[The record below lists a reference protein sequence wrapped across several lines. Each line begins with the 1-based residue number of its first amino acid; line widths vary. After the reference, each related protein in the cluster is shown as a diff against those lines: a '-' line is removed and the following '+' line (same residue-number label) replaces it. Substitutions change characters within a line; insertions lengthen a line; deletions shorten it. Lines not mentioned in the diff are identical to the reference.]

1 MPTYT
6 ICSDTSLQDTIG
18 NIRQL
23 YDENKYLKVSI
34 KLGKD
39 RSLDQN
45 RISHAWYEQLARE
58 LKEDDVLGWKALCKL
73 HYGVPIL
80 LAEDEEFREGYNF
93 SIAHLMY
100 EQKLYV
106 MRDFP
111 ITSRMNK
118 KQLSKYL
125 EDMQDDFLKRG
136 VILKFPEQ

>member
-45 RISHAWYEQLARE
+45 AISHAWYEHLARE
-58 LKEDDVLGWKALCKL
+58 LKEDDMLGWKAFCKL

-80 LAEDEEFREGYNF
+80 LAEDDTFREGYNL
-93 SIAHLMY
+93 SIAHLTY
-100 EQKLYV
+100 EQKLQA
-106 MRDFP
+106 MRFVP
-111 ITSRMNK
+111 ITSLMNK

-125 EDMQDDFLKRG
+125 EDMQDDFIKRG